1 MQSNRLTKTKKSSTP
16 EKCRILLIE
25 DNVADA
31 RLIQIYLKEARFKNE
46 LYHSETLYEGREQ
59 AEKLNPDIVLL
70 DLSLPDSS
78 GFKTLTNF
86 LENFKD
92 VPVIV
97 MTGLNDDIVGNQAIK
112 AGAQDYIVK
121 GEFDGPL
128 LGRVIRYALQ
138 RFAAQSQLEETARN
152 LAIAERR
159 YLESQEM
166 ANFGNFEM
174 DLVSY
179 EMQWTDEM
187 HRIMGF
193 QVGSIQPTLSD
204 YKTYVHFEDTEI
216 VDDFF
221 EKAVKDGK
229 RHRLEHR
236 IIVNGHEVKYVQL
249 HCKVYFDD
257 ISEKLTLVGGIQDI
271 TERKLSERYIE
282 EKNIYT
288 KTSEVKEQVLKDM
301 SFHIRTPLSSIIHLS
316 FLLSKSDLYE
326 AEKELMDGLKSSVD
340 DLSISINN
348 LMNFSMLV
356 SQKVEIDETEIRPED
371 FIQSLNKL
379 VILKANEK
387 NMSVDFDV
395 DESIP
400 SHLKTD
406 VTKLNQIL
414 YNIIDNGI
422 KASSEGQKI
431 DVKFR
436 KGDSTGEKFNLEIE
450 IMDKGAGMTVP
461 KINEILNSDKLLRI
475 DHDNMD
481 KIPLGMAIVNKLL
494 KSLDGTLQIDSKPEK
509 GSIFKITIPVKEVM
523 EFTHFK
529 DDKPNR
535 PLKILLVEDHFLNQI
550 SIRKVLTAWSDYV
563 TVDIAENGMI
573 GVEKFREHGYDLVLM
588 DLQMPVMDGFE
599 SASRIR
605 ETSQVPII
613 ALTANSNKN
622 EEEKCISI
630 GMQDYIPKPFQ
641 PDDLYL
647 RIMRSLFKEESST

>member
-1 MQSNRLTKTKKSSTP
+1 MQSNKFIRARKSSSSGS
-16 EKCRILLIE
+16 KCKILLIE

-31 RLIQIYLKEARFKNE
+31 KLIQIYLKEARFKNE
-46 LYHSETLYEGREQ
+46 FHHTETFYEGREL
-59 AEKLNPDIVLL
+59 AEKIDPDIVLL

-86 LENFKD
+86 LDSFKNI
-92 VPVIV
+92 PVIV

-138 RFAAQSQLEETARN
+138 RFATQSKLEETARN

-159 YLESQEM
+159 YVESQEM

-174 DLVSY
+174 DLVNY
-179 EMQWTDEM
+179 EMQWTNEM
-187 HRIMGF
+187 YRIMGF

-204 YKTYVHFEDTEI
+204 YKTYVHFEDRDI

-221 EKAVKDGK
+221 ELAMKNGK

-249 HCKVYFDD
+249 HCKVYFDN
-257 ISEKLTLVGGIQDI
+257 ISDKLNLVGGIQDI

-316 FLLSKSDLYE
+316 FLLSKSELYE

-356 SQKVEIDETEIRPED
+356 SQKIEIDESEIRPDD
-371 FIQSLNKL
+371 FVQSLNKL
-379 VILKANEK
+379 VSLKANEK
-387 NMSVDFDV
+387 NVNVNFQV
-395 DESIP
+395 DETLP

-422 KASSEGQKI
+422 KASSKGQKV
-431 DVKFR
+431 DVNLR
-436 KGDSTGEKFNLEIE
+436 KGNSTGEKFNLEIE
-450 IMDKGAGMTVP
+450 VMDKGEGMNVP

-494 KSLDGTLQIDSKPEK
+494 KSLEGSLQIESKPDK
-509 GSIFKITIPVKEVM
+509 GSIFKIIIPVKEVK

-550 SIRKVLTAWSDYV
+550 SIRKVLTSWSDYV
-563 TVDIAENGMI
+563 TVDIAENGLV
-573 GVEKFREHGYDLVLM
+573 GVEKYREHGYDLVLM
-588 DLQMPVMDGFE
+588 DLQMPIMDGFE
-599 SASRIR
+599 STSRIR

-622 EEEKCISI
+622 EEEKCKNV

-647 RIMRSLFKEESST
+647 RIMRSLFVEV